1 MQCTPP
7 RRHRYLNS
15 TQDLEKQQRDN
26 SPESRLLSC
35 LLTPS
40 APVAAAGSEW
50 HRPRAA
56 RWRCEGEKRRG
67 EERRGGVEMHDYVN
81 LPRLKSDKN
90 QALTHSLTS
99 ITRQRHRSPA
109 PSLPLWELDGWIIM
123 AANVE
128 IGSFPLPRRRKRWSV
143 AVDYLDRLR
152 VAANASAFVMSVA
165 ANFMGLVSK
174 FEK

>member
-1 MQCTPP
+1 
-7 RRHRYLNS
+7 
-15 TQDLEKQQRDN
+15 
-26 SPESRLLSC
+26 
-35 LLTPS
+35 
-40 APVAAAGSEW
+40 
-50 HRPRAA
+50 
-56 RWRCEGEKRRG
+56 
-67 EERRGGVEMHDYVN
+67 MHDYVN

-90 QALTHSLTS
+90 QALTHSPGSRDKGT
-99 ITRQRHRSPA
+99 A
-109 PSLPLWELDGWIIM
+109 LPLRPLWKLDGWIIM